1 MRNND
6 PTGAQL
12 EKRSTRIGMLVVFL
26 AALILA
32 ATTLIL
38 SYFSQQGLR
47 EESSRRAESH
57 MAATKDQILQIIDQ
71 AELVVRNNLW
81 ITSWALDFPDTLHLI
96 SKRILEDND
105 VIVGSTVALVPG
117 YLKSRT
123 LFAPYYY
130 KDVDSLRFRSLATPE
145 YDYPHQEW
153 FCKPL
158 EVNGGYWSEPY
169 IDEGG
174 GDMLM
179 TTYSYPVKDTN
190 GQTAAVLTA
199 DISLGWLSELVG
211 EGKVYPHAI
220 NIILSREGRLMVSP
234 LKEDIMLMNVS
245 EVVSQMK
252 DSLRFKEVERAMLA
266 GEAGS
271 AQVWFRGEDC
281 TAYYAPV
288 ERTGWSMCILIPHD
302 DIFGASRRIRWIV
315 RLFQLLGLIMLAL
328 IIRSFIRNRNRYQ
341 ELNEREKKMEGE
353 LRGARGIQMSM
364 VPQEFPPFPERHD
377 LDLAATL
384 VPAREVG
391 GDLYDFFIRDEKLFF
406 CIGDV
411 SGKGI
416 PASLVMAVTRTT
428 FRNVSIREDS
438 PGRIVSEMNNN
449 LASMND
455 NCLFVTF
462 FCGVLNLKTG
472 QMRYCNAG
480 HNPPIYLSDAI
491 RFLPVEPNI
500 ALGIMKGMVYTE
512 QEILMYPDDAIFL
525 YTDGLNEAENA
536 EHEQF
541 GEERMENA
549 LHGRKASQEHLETI
563 LGQVAHFVGE
573 APQSDD
579 LTMLFIH
586 YLGKDSTAPRKLTLH
601 NNICEISR
609 LYGFVEA
616 IADEGGL
623 DPALT
628 ASINLALEEAVTNVI
643 EYAYPNGTDGTV
655 DVEAYLGPKILSF
668 TISDSGMPF
677 DPTARAEVDTTAGVE
692 ERPIGGLGIHLIRRI
707 MDSVKY
713 KRKNGMNI
721 LTITKNL

>member
-1 MRNND
+1 MSHTE

-12 EKRSTRIGMLVVFL
+12 ERRSARIGMLVVFV
-26 AALILA
+26 AAVILA

-57 MAATKDQILQIIDQ
+57 MTATKDQILQIIDQ

-81 ITSWALDFPDTLHLI
+81 ITSWALDYPDTLHLI
-96 SKRILEDND
+96 SRRILEDND
-105 VIVGSTVALVPG
+105 VLVGSTVALVPG
-117 YLKSRT
+117 YLKSRP
-123 LFAPYYY
+123 LFSPYYY
-130 KDVDSLRFRSLATPE
+130 KEGDSLCFRSLATPE

-158 EVNGGYWSEPY
+158 EENGGYWSEPY

-179 TTYSYPVKDTN
+179 TTYSYPVKDTR
-190 GQTAAVLTA
+190 GRTAAVLTA

-220 NIILSREGRLMVSP
+220 NIILSREGRMMVSP
-234 LKEDIMLMNVS
+234 LKEDIMLKEVS

-271 AQVWFRGEDC
+271 VKVWFRGEDC

-288 ERTGWSMCILIPHD
+288 ERTGWSMCILIPDD

-364 VPQEFPPFPERHD
+364 VPQQFPPFPERHD
-377 LDLAATL
+377 LDLAAAL

-416 PASLVMAVTRTT
+416 PGSLVMAVTRTT
-428 FRNVSIREDS
+428 FRNLSDMDDS
-438 PGRIVSEMNNN
+438 PGHIVSR
-449 LASMND
+449 MND
-455 NCLFVTF
+455 NLSSMNENDMFVTF
-462 FCGVLNLKTG
+462 FCGVLDLTTG
-472 QMRYCNAG
+472 VLRYCNAG
-480 HNPPIYLSDAI
+480 HNPPMVLSDAI
-491 RFLPVEPNI
+491 RPLPVEPNI
-500 ALGIMKGMVYTE
+500 ALGVMKGMPYVE
-512 QEILMYPDDAIFL
+512 QEILMRPDDAIFL
-525 YTDGLNEAENA
+525 YTDGLTEAENVA
-536 EHEQF
+536 HEQF
-541 GEERMENA
+541 GEGRMESA
-549 LHGRKASQEHLETI
+549 LHGRKSSHDHLENI
-563 LGQVAHFVGE
+563 KEKVARFVGD

-586 YLGKDSTAPRKLTLH
+586 YLGKQGPAPRHLTLH
-601 NNICEISR
+601 NNICEISH
-609 LYGFVEA
+609 LYGFIEA
-616 IADEGGL
+616 LADEAGL
-623 DPALT
+623 DLSLST
-628 ASINLALEEAVTNVI
+628 GINLALEEAVTNVI
-643 EYAYPNGTDGTV
+643 QYAYPEGTDGIV
-655 DVEAYLGPKILSF
+655 DIEAQLGSDCLSF
-668 TISDSGMPF
+668 IISDTGKPF
-677 DPTARAEVDTTAGVE
+677 DPTAKDEVDITAGVE
-692 ERPIGGLGIHLIRRI
+692 ERPIGGLGIHLVRRI
-707 MDSVKY
+707 MDSVRYERRDGK
-713 KRKNGMNI
+713 NI
-721 LTITKNL
+721 LTITKTI

>member
-1 MRNND
+1 MRKND

-12 EKRSTRIGMLVVFL
+12 EKRSARIGMLVVFL

-32 ATTLIL
+32 ATTLVL

-57 MAATKDQILQIIDQ
+57 MTATKDQILQIIDQ

-130 KDVDSLRFRSLATPE
+130 KDGDSLRFRSLATPE
-145 YDYPHQEW
+145 YNYPEQEW
-153 FCKPL
+153 FREPL
-158 EVNGGYWSEPY
+158 KLEKGYWSEPY
-169 IDEGG
+169 VDEGG

-179 TTYSYPVKDTN
+179 TTYSYPVKDTK

-271 AQVWFRGEDC
+271 VQVWFRGEDC

-328 IIRSFIRNRNRYQ
+328 IIRSFIRSRNRYQ

-428 FRNVSIREDS
+428 FRNVSLREDS

-449 LASMND
+449 LASMNE

-480 HNPPIYLSDAI
+480 HNPPMYLSDAI

-541 GEERMENA
+541 GEERMQNA
-549 LHGRKASQEHLETI
+549 LHGRKSSQEHLETI
-563 LGQVAHFVGE
+563 LGHVAHFVGE

-609 LYGFVEA
+609 LWGFVEA

-677 DPTARAEVDTTAGVE
+677 DPTARAEVDITAGVE

-713 KRKNGMNI
+713 KRKNDMNI